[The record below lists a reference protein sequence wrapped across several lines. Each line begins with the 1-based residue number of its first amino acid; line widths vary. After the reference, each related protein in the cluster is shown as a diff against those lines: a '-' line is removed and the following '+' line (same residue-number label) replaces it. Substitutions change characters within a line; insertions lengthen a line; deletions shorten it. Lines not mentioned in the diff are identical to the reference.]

1 MPQPQ
6 DHAGS
11 TDDQPRVPWARRSA
25 AALGWVIGFAV
36 AIGLVVAAVMI
47 PTAFVV
53 NTASADDGASDDASA
68 MTEETE
74 LPDEAM
80 QKVTLEAAAS
90 SGGSVEW
97 EVDGQVETEEFSDS
111 WSKEIQIPSGS
122 WPRLVVTGDT
132 KDSDLSLECS
142 IKLDDEVIFEHT
154 GTDSTKTASC
164 SVFV

>member
-80 QKVTLEAAAS
+80 QKVTLEAAAR

-111 WSKEIQIPSGS
+111 WSKEIEIPSGS
-122 WPRLVVTGDT
+122 WPRLVVTGDPAQ
-132 KDSDLSLECS
+132 DGMVEQRGDAPGRARRQRPQVRPRPCPP
-142 IKLDDEVIFEHT
+142 
-154 GTDSTKTASC
+154 ARAAP
-164 SVFV
+164 

>member
-53 NTASADDGASDDASA
+53 STASDDDAASDDASA

-74 LPDEAM
+74 LPDESM
-80 QKVTLEAAAS
+80 QKVTLEAASS

-97 EVDGQVETEEFSDS
+97 EVDGQVESEDFSGS
-111 WSKEIQIPSGS
+111 WSKEIEIPSGS

-132 KDSDLSLECS
+132 KDSDLSLDCS
-142 IKLDDEVIFEHT
+142 IKLDDEVVFEHK

>member
-53 NTASADDGASDDASA
+53 NTASADDGASA

-111 WSKEIQIPSGS
+111 WSKEIEIPSGS

-142 IKLDDEVIFEHT
+142 IKLDDEVVFEHK
-154 GTDSTKTASC
+154 GTDSSKTASC